1 MGKKDPKKL
10 MKVGTALLAIV
21 ATIMVPA
28 LTVAGN
34 LEPTAPPGPTMK
46 TLDEVEPRTPIKAG
60 DLPMTIN
67 TPGSYYLAENIT
79 TTTGGIDIYADGVSL
94 DLSGFTLAGGTGDGI
109 YIEANNVSVTNGT
122 ITGWDNS
129 GVNGLEAS
137 NSIFTNL
144 RLYNNG
150 GDGLSS
156 GNGSII
162 KDCVARDN
170 TNTGISGE
178 NGVVVSNC
186 IAYSNSNDG
195 IRVSD
200 DAIVRGCTALQNT
213 NDGIQIR
220 YRCLIEN
227 NTLNS
232 NGTGIHAFTSSTP
245 PPPNG
250 DNRIKSNLICNNT
263 TGLDIDTPANYV
275 ADNIVKGN
283 TNNDGIAGNNFHE
296 IPPAWSQ
303 TLSPASERFVLV
315 LNNEAVLD
323 KETGLVWARDAL
335 GIASTNFYGAEGI
348 CRDVEIGS
356 RKGWRVPTVEELA
369 SLVDPHSSGP
379 ALPVGFS
386 TFFDNVQNEV
396 YWSSSSGNTVSAWG
410 VDMTTGDVN
419 QYNKMEAVH
428 RVWPVRG
435 GSWQYLYGSSF

>member
-1 MGKKDPKKL
+1 MYKKEQKKQRG
-10 MKVGTALLAIV
+10 VGVILLVMA
-21 ATIMVPA
+21 ATIIMAPV
-28 LTVAGN
+28 LTLAGN

-46 TLDEVEPRTPIKAG
+46 TLDEVEPRTPIKAS

-79 TTTGGIDIYADGVSL
+79 TATGGIDILANGVSL

-122 ITGWDNS
+122 VSGWDNS
-129 GVNGLEAS
+129 GVNGQEAS

-150 GDGLSS
+150 NDGLSA
-156 GNGSII
+156 GHGSVI
-162 KDCVARDN
+162 KDCMSRDN
-170 TNTGISGE
+170 TNTGITGE

-195 IRVSD
+195 IRVAN

-232 NGTGIHAFTSSTP
+232 NGTGIHVFTSSIP

-263 TGLDIDTPANYV
+263 TGLDIDAPANYI
-275 ADNIVKGN
+275 ADNIVQGN
-283 TNNDGIAGNNFHE
+283 TNNNDVADGNNFHE

-323 KETGLVWARDAL
+323 KETGLVWARERAT
-335 GIASTNFYGAEGI
+335 IAMTWAEADKYTG
-348 CRDVEIGS
+348 DLNIGN
-356 RKGWRVPTVEELA
+356 RMGWRLPSRDELS
-369 SLVDPHSSGP
+369 SLVDTSQTNPS
-379 ALPVGFS
+379 LPLGWA
-386 TFFDNVQNEV
+386 TFFGDLEDELDG
-396 YWSSSSGNTVSAWG
+396 YWTSTVAPPDYSAQGHWNFQFHSAYSFVAPDG
-410 VDMTTGDVN
+410 TYRLVL
-419 QYNKMEAVH
+419 A
-428 RVWPVRG
+428 VRG
-435 GSWQYLYGSSF
+435 GQ